1 MIPMTTVK
9 EHDYEPVKGLPAPL
23 PDGESIL
30 WQGAPGWRAL
40 ARRAMRVRMF
50 AAYFA
55 VLIAWSVV
63 SGLTDGSPPLDM
75 AVSALRF
82 AALASAA
89 LALLTGYAWLVA
101 RTTVYTITTRRVVMR
116 FGVALPVTIQI
127 AFPMIDQ
134 AGLNAGSDG
143 AGDIALTLRE
153 GQRIAY
159 LLLCPHARPW
169 KLGKAEP
176 TLRGIPDAA
185 AVAHILSR
193 ALTASASQPAK
204 AVSIPAAALSGHAA
218 PVPAAA

>member
-23 PDGESIL
+23 PEGEAIL
-30 WQGAPGWRAL
+30 WQGSPDWRAL

-55 VLIAWSVV
+55 VLIAWSIV
-63 SGLTDGSPPLDM
+63 SGLSDGLPPLDI
-75 AVSALRF
+75 AVSVLRS
-82 AALASAA
+82 AALASVA

-101 RTTVYTITTRRVVMR
+101 RSTVYTITTRRVVMR
-116 FGVALPVTIQI
+116 IGVALPVTIQM
-127 AFPMIDQ
+127 AFSMIDS
-134 AGLNAGSDG
+134 AGLSAGSNG
-143 AGDIALTLRE
+143 AGDIALTLRQ

-169 KLGKAEP
+169 KFGKAEP
-176 TLRGIPDAA
+176 TLRGIPNAA

-204 AVSIPAAALSGHAA
+204 AVSIPAAALAGHGVH
-218 PVPAAA
+218 VPAAA